1 MSGVAFAVLFFGGLF
16 GLSWMYY
23 TLKEK
28 AKRNIFF
35 RDQYAR
41 QRQLIDRDLILTTT
55 ASIDSVVASLAQFI
69 PNDTSAKAAFLG
81 GSMRVHM
88 ESPTR
93 IIFKHTSKIG
103 TGGSGD
109 EFTASVTF
117 NQVFPTTVRA
127 QVSIDRWREKDGV
140 TRRAG
145 IQAMENFI
153 STVTAAFRAV
163 DPAVRIG
170 A

>member
-1 MSGVAFAVLFFGGLF
+1 MEG
-16 GLSWMYY
+16 
-23 TLKEK
+23 
-28 AKRNIFF
+28 
-35 RDQYAR
+35 
-41 QRQLIDRDLILTTT
+41 
-55 ASIDSVVASLAQFI
+55 
-69 PNDTSAKAAFLG
+69 PN
-81 GSMRVHM
+81 
-88 ESPTR
+88 R

-117 NQVFPTTVRA
+117 SQVFPTTVRA
-127 QVSIDRWREKDGV
+127 EVSIDRWREKDGV

-145 IQAMENFI
+145 IQAMENFMN
-153 STVTAAFRAV
+153 TVTAAFRAV

>member
-1 MSGVAFAVLFFGGLF
+1 MSGVGFAVLFFGGLF
-16 GLSWMYY
+16 GVSWVYS
-23 TLKEK
+23 TIKKK

-41 QRQLIDRDLILTTT
+41 QRQLIDRNVILMTT
-55 ASIDSVVASLAQFI
+55 ASIDSVVASLAHFI
-69 PNDTSAKAAFLG
+69 PNDTSVKAAFLG
-81 GSMRVHM
+81 GGMRVHM
-88 ESPTR
+88 ESPNR
-93 IIFKHTSKIG
+93 IIFKHASKIG

-109 EFTASVTF
+109 EFSASVTF
-117 NQVFPTTVRA
+117 NQVSRATVRA
-127 QVSIDRWREKDGV
+127 EVSIDRWREKDGV

-145 IQAMENFI
+145 IQSMENFI
-153 STVTAAFRAV
+153 NTVTAAFRAV